1 MLYQAEELL
10 NGANNVSEY
19 NRVEHENTLSTNE
32 TQQDQPQP
40 PLEASSLDSFTN
52 IIIGLILA
60 AIGFIIYRRLFLL

>member
-32 TQQDQPQP
+32 IQQDQPQP

>member
-1 MLYQAEELL
+1 ML

>member
-1 MLYQAEELL
+1 MFYQAEDLP
-10 NGANNVSEY
+10 NGTNNASEY

-32 TQQDQPQP
+32 TQQGQPQP
-40 PLEASSLDSFTN
+40 PLEVSSLDSLTN

>member
-40 PLEASSLDSFTN
+40 ALEASSLDSFTN